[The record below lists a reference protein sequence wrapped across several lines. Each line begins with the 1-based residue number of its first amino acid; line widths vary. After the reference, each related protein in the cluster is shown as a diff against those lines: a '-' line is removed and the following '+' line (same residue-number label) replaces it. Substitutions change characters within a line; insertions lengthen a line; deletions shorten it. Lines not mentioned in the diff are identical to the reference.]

1 MRLPL
6 TRVLVIAPH
15 CDDGEFGCGGT
26 IAKFVASGI
35 DLYYAALSAGE
46 RSEPETLPVKNLRRE
61 EAAKAA
67 QELGI
72 RSQNLITL
80 DYEVRDFPQHRQSI
94 LDDMVR
100 IGREIAPELVLL
112 PSPADTH
119 QDHQV
124 VAQEGFRAF
133 KKASLLGYEIPWN
146 NLTFTTTSFVVLEAE
161 HINKKVNA
169 VKCYKT
175 QQNRYY
181 LREDFIMGL
190 ARARGTQIAAEF
202 AEAFECIRWIL

>member
-1 MRLPL
+1 MSFPF

-35 DLYYAALSAGE
+35 DVYYAAFSAGE
-46 RSEPETLPVKNLRRE
+46 RSEPERLSIKNLRKG
-61 EAAKAA
+61 EAARAA

-72 RSQNLITL
+72 KNENLIMF
-80 DYEVRDFPQHRQSI
+80 DYEVRDFPQYRQGI

-100 IGREIAPELVLL
+100 ISGEIAPQLVLL

-133 KKASLLGYEIPWN
+133 KKECIFGYEIPWN
-146 NLTFTTTSFVVLEAE
+146 NLTFTTTSFVVLGAE
-161 HINKKVNA
+161 HINRKVNA

-175 QQNRYY
+175 QQDRYY
-181 LREDFIMGL
+181 LRRDFIMGL
-190 ARARGTQIAAEF
+190 ARARGTQIATEF
-202 AEAFECIRWIL
+202 AEAFECIRWIM